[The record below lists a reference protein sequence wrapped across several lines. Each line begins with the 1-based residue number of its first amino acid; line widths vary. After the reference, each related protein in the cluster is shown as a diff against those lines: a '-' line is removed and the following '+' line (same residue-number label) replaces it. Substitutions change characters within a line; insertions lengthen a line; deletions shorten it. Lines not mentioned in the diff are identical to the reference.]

1 MNGHQTFMKT
11 ILKMQRGNF
20 NEWEKNHLKN
30 WFFKGV
36 DSLKVNTSLSD
47 LELEIIFDDEF
58 EKYYHG
64 KE

>member
-1 MNGHQTFMKT
+1 
-11 ILKMQRGNF
+11 MQRGNF
-20 NEWEKNHLKN
+20 NEWEKNHLKD

-36 DSLKVNTSLSD
+36 DSLKVNTNLSN